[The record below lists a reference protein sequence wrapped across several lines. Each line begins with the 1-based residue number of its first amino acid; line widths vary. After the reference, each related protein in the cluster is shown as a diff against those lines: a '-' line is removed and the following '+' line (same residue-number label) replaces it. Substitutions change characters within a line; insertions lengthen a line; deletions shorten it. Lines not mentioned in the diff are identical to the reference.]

1 MPTSYPSCDDTR
13 KSHKTSFDWDLMTI
27 SLVLVA
33 YSLNSLANNHH
44 IYTTFYHIIYSTTL
58 LTAKEVCAKPTHKD
72 SLGLEETKILSRF
85 RLTCRMVVVI
95 TVESLVLAQT
105 SFYVTKGFNL
115 RAFTDHTF
123 KKTFSRSGK
132 HFSWAELIPISWDVT
147 SFLTLLIRRNTSHS
161 K

>member
-1 MPTSYPSCDDTR
+1 
-13 KSHKTSFDWDLMTI
+13 MTI

-95 TVESLVLAQT
+95 TVVGLALARA
-105 SFYVTKGFNL
+105 SFYGTKMVLICALLLITFL
-115 RAFTDHTF
+115 R
-123 KKTFSRSGK
+123 KRSRGQANILVEQSWFLVPGMLR
-132 HFSWAELIPISWDVT
+132 HFLS
-147 SFLTLLIRRNTSHS
+147 LLIRRNASKKTNVKQSHNQKHS
-161 K
+161 

>member
-1 MPTSYPSCDDTR
+1 
-13 KSHKTSFDWDLMTI
+13 MTI

-44 IYTTFYHIIYSTTL
+44 IYTTFYNIIYSTTL

-95 TVESLVLAQT
+95 TVVGLALARA
-105 SFYVTKGFNL
+105 SFYVTKMVLICALLLITFL
-115 RAFTDHTF
+115 R
-123 KKTFSRSGK
+123 KRSQGQEK
-132 HFSWAELIPISWDVT
+132 HFS
-147 SFLTLLIRRNTSHS
+147 
-161 K
+161 